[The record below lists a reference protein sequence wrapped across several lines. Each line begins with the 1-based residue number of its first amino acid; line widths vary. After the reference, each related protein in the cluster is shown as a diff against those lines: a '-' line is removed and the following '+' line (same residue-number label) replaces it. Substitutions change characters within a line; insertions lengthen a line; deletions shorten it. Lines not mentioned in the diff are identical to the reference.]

1 MYRDSGRREVFGK
14 MKISHFFLMPT
25 ATAKN
30 LIKQVSEL
38 FFLLQ
43 LLPQLVY
50 LFSPPGSAVA
60 LKVQGLEV
68 LLGTSGQTAETYA
81 GNTYNCRWNWHILL
95 DAPASHPDL
104 HLPLPFQEWSVL
116 PPAARVLSLHSLNP
130 TPRSWGQ
137 LFQHHPPLS
146 SPRPITGP
154 WGRTQVRTPYFNLGH
169 LWGVIWAPCG
179 VGWPAIPASQ

>member
-60 LKVQGLEV
+60 LKVQGLEI

-116 PPAARVLSLHSLNP
+116 PPAARGVVSSQPKPHPQKLGSALP
-130 TPRSWGQ
+130 TS
-137 LFQHHPPLS
+137 PPS
-146 SPRPITGP
+146 E
-154 WGRTQVRTPYFNLGH
+154 
-169 LWGVIWAPCG
+169 
-179 VGWPAIPASQ
+179 